1 MRSDETGEKEEGKG
15 KIVNVRK
22 LERKKSKAPNMGNG

>member
-1 MRSDETGEKEEGKG
+1 MRQKERKKREKG
-15 KIVNVRK
+15 KIFNVRK